1 MSSKKSS
8 ISNKEIKHAI
18 KHEQSVVRDHLKTLS
33 RNSNSHFFLT
43 YGRIIKYGTFSFFRN
58 IWLSAAATLVMT
70 ITLVILMITVF
81 ASVVLSS
88 TAASM
93 KEKIDITIYLKPT
106 TSEETLAELSGIME
120 KDSNVREVNTTNSEE
135 ETKKALEEQGGNSD
149 VSDILSSDD
158 VKELLLSAMPA
169 TMRISVYEPNNLD
182 SVKNIVENDP
192 TFKENLDTKEPSYAA
207 NQNEI
212 NTITKWAN
220 VAKNGGLILSGIFL
234 IISILVIFNTI
245 RMAIFSRREEIYMM
259 KLVGA
264 DNTFIRGPFLVEAE
278 FCGIISG
285 VLASLIAVFGFK
297 IVAPNLQNFG
307 VDITP
312 ITNITDSSLVILI
325 FLATIA
331 LGVIIGSISARLAVH
346 KYLR

>member
-1 MSSKKSS
+1 
-8 ISNKEIKHAI
+8 
-18 KHEQSVVRDHLKTLS
+18 
-33 RNSNSHFFLT
+33 
-43 YGRIIKYGTFSFFRN
+43 
-58 IWLSAAATLVMT
+58 
-70 ITLVILMITVF
+70 
-81 ASVVLSS
+81 
-88 TAASM
+88 
-93 KEKIDITIYLKPT
+93 
-106 TSEETLAELSGIME
+106 
-120 KDSNVREVNTTNSEE
+120 
-135 ETKKALEEQGGNSD
+135 
-149 VSDILSSDD
+149 
-158 VKELLLSAMPA
+158 MPA

-212 NTITKWAN
+212 TKWAN
-220 VAKNGGLILSGIFL
+220 VAKNGGLVLSAIFL
-234 IISILVIFNTI
+234 VISILVIFNTI

-297 IVAPNLQNFG
+297 IVSPNLQNFG
-307 VDITP
+307 VDVAP
-312 ITNITDSSLVILI
+312 ISDIINSSLVVLV
-325 FLATIA
+325 FLAMVA